1 MKRAWVYAI
10 SAVVVVTTVVMLLP
24 HAPSAPAATMTE
36 TPTLSPLDQKVQDAL
51 AIIESQ
57 DGNPMQAI
65 FLLREVVEEDP
76 QHRNAQ
82 YALGRF
88 SMMSGQWDKAAE
100 RFEIVLQ
107 IHPDDVDAAEGL
119 AQSLVELGRPEGAI
133 QHLQSFLT
141 QHPNTSRAS
150 ELTAM
155 METLQ
160 AGNSTEAKELQ

>member
-1 MKRAWVYAI
+1 
-10 SAVVVVTTVVMLLP
+10 
-24 HAPSAPAATMTE
+24 
-36 TPTLSPLDQKVQDAL
+36 
-51 AIIESQ
+51 
-57 DGNPMQAI
+57 
-65 FLLREVVEEDP
+65 
-76 QHRNAQ
+76 
-82 YALGRF
+82 
-88 SMMSGQWDKAAE
+88 
-100 RFEIVLQ
+100 VLQ
-107 IHPDDVDAAEGL
+107 IHKDDVDAAEGL

>member
-1 MKRAWVYAI
+1 
-10 SAVVVVTTVVMLLP
+10 
-24 HAPSAPAATMTE
+24 
-36 TPTLSPLDQKVQDAL
+36 
-51 AIIESQ
+51 
-57 DGNPMQAI
+57 
-65 FLLREVVEEDP
+65 
-76 QHRNAQ
+76 
-82 YALGRF
+82 
-88 SMMSGQWDKAAE
+88 MSGQWDKAAE